1 MPHPIPLELNRKLGS
16 QCGPVRAKEELVAS
30 PKLSVI
36 IPVHNE
42 SANIAPL
49 CARLVPVLNRITSMW
64 EVIFIDDGSRD
75 DTLERI
81 KRLSHDE
88 PRIGAVSFSRN
99 FGKEVAIAAG
109 LNHA

>member
-1 MPHPIPLELNRKLGS
+1 M
-16 QCGPVRAKEELVAS
+16 AS

-49 CARLVPVLNRITSMW
+49 CERLLPILNRITPAW
-64 EVIFIDDGSRD
+64 EMVFVDDGSRD

-81 KRLSHDE
+81 REVE
-88 PRIGAVSFSRN
+88 P
-99 FGKEVAIAAG
+99 
-109 LNHA
+109 